1 MTSGPSPGSSWTE
14 INSLTASCEQV
25 TALSPP
31 LTRPG
36 AVRVLLLER
45 FQLGSMP
52 VGVVVGTFYDTNF
65 VLHASYGHWT
75 EQLPYWM
82 LQARAPKGLRGP
94 LRWT

>member
-25 TALSPP
+25 IGTFTTFDA
-31 LTRPG
+31 PG
-36 AVRVLLLER
+36 SGT
-45 FQLGSMP
+45 GSFIGTIP
-52 VGVVVGTFYDTNF
+52 ARINAGGVVVGTFYDTNF